1 MIKGKTILQIAG
13 LVGLIILALIPFA
26 YDIFPFLPPGLVNNY
41 TLHVLIVSFYYAVL
55 ASSWSLL
62 MGYAGQFSFAHMAF
76 AGLAGYTTGMMGKFW
91 ATGPITGI
99 IAGTLVA
106 GLFGWIVGLL
116 VLRLRSTYLA
126 LFTIAFAE
134 IVRFVTNAE
143 IYYTGGGNGLQ
154 MDPLFP
160 NGVDLGFISFDSVNK
175 IPPYFVMFFLMLA
188 LIGFMYWLASTRF
201 GLFLRAIR
209 EDEEAAAAM
218 GVNVVRYKV
227 LVFVITSMIVGLVG
241 GVRAHYITIISPND
255 MIILWMS
262 LVITMA
268 VLGGIES
275 LIASAIGGIVV
286 FVMLEYLRT
295 NFAFTSVM
303 TIGLTFIFGLILYQ
317 LGLYSAKRSGQALKN
332 MHKTMLAV
340 GSVVIG
346 LGIAW
351 SVATPLTTGLSYAWF
366 DMTGSLLPEQ
376 VDMSD
381 WRLVFFGLALMLTLR
396 FYQNGLLYPILQRV
410 SRAGSLAETVAKRD
424 AATIVEAEAE
434 ASS

>member
-1 MIKGKTILQIAG
+1 MMKGKMILQI
-13 LVGLIILALIPFA
+13 VGLLGLIVLALLPFA

-41 TLHVLIVSFYYAVL
+41 TLHVLIISFYYAVL

-76 AGLAGYTTGMMGKFW
+76 AGLAGYTTGIMGKFW
-91 ATGPITGI
+91 ATGPVAGI
-99 IAGTLVA
+99 IAGTIIA
-106 GLFGWIVGLL
+106 GIFGWIVGLL

-154 MDPLFP
+154 MVPLLP
-160 NGVDLGFISFDSVNK
+160 DGVDLGFIAFDSVSK
-175 IPPYFVMFFLMLA
+175 IPPYFIMFFLMLI

-218 GVNVVRYKV
+218 GVNVIRYKV

-241 GVRAHYITIISPND
+241 AVRAHYITIISPND

-275 LIASAIGGIVV
+275 LIASAIGAVV
-286 FVMLEYLRT
+286 IFVALEYLKT

-303 TIGLTFIFGLILYQ
+303 TVGLTFIFGIILFQ
-317 LGLYSAKRSGQALKN
+317 LGLYLAKRSGMVLKN
-332 MHKTMLAV
+332 VQKTMLAT
-340 GSVVIG
+340 GSIIVAFG
-346 LGIAW
+346 LA
-351 SVATPLTTGLSYAWF
+351 SLTSAPLTTGLSFAWF
-366 DMTGSLLPEQ
+366 DITGSLLPEQ

-424 AATIVEAEAE
+424 AAAAIAEAE
-434 ASS
+434 AGS

>member
-1 MIKGKTILQIAG
+1 MIKGKTILQTAG
-13 LVGLIILALIPFA
+13 TVALIILALVPFA
-26 YDIFPFLPPGLVNNY
+26 YDIFPFLPPGWVNSY
-41 TLHVLIVSFYYAVL
+41 TLHVLIISFYYAVL

-76 AGLAGYTTGMMGKFW
+76 VGLAGYTTGMMGKFW
-91 ATGPITGI
+91 GTGPFIGI
-99 IAGTLVA
+99 VAGTLVA
-106 GLFGWIVGLL
+106 GIFGLIVGLL

-154 MDPLFP
+154 MDPLLP
-160 NGVDLGFISFDSVNK
+160 NGLDLGFIAFDSVNK
-175 IPPYFVMFFLMLA
+175 IPPYFIMFFLMLI
-188 LIGFMYWLASTRF
+188 LIGFMVWLASTRF

-227 LVFVITSMIVGLVG
+227 LVFIITSMIVGLVG

-275 LIASAIGGIVV
+275 LIASAIGGIVI
-286 FVMLEYLRT
+286 FVTLEYLRT
-295 NFAFTSVM
+295 NFATTSVM
-303 TIGLTFIFGLILYQ
+303 TVLLTLIIGIILYQ
-317 LGLYSAKRSGQALKN
+317 LGLYVANRSKRTLKN
-332 MHKTMLAV
+332 AQKTVLAV
-340 GSVVIG
+340 GSALVG
-346 LGIAW
+346 LII
-351 SVATPLTTGLSYAWF
+351 SYLVAGPVTTGISYAYF
-366 DMTGSLLPEQ
+366 DISGSLLPEQ
-376 VDMSD
+376 IDMSD
-381 WRLVFFGLALMLTLR
+381 WRLVIFGLALMLTLR

-410 SRAGSLAETVAKRD
+410 YRAGSLAETVAKRD
-424 AATIVEAEAE
+424 AAGTVVEAEAG
-434 ASS
+434 S